1 MAKFLREM
9 NEERERIAQLEAL
22 RKEEEAREQKKRDME
37 LAEKLRLEE
46 EAKKA
51 EELEA

>member
-1 MAKFLREM
+1 
-9 NEERERIAQLEAL
+9 
-22 RKEEEAREQKKRDME
+22 ME

-51 EELEA
+51 EELEAQRLRDIEAEKRRLEEEAKERERARL